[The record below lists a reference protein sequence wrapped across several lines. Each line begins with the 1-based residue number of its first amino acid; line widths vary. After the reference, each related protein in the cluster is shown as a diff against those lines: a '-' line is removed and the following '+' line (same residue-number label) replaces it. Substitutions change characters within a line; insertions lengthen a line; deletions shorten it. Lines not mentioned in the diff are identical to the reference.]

1 MFPAVELEVITSVLA
16 RSGGDVVLGR
26 GMSRAGGDDGE
37 PTATTPDGGALAR
50 VLQRSLE
57 AEVATGEQ
65 QLQSDEQQRNEL
77 QLHIDEQQL
86 QSEDEQQLQSD
97 EQTAQALQV
106 YNRVTRCLAQ
116 HKHGENGDGCL
127 LPSLLLYF
135 TVQAVWE
142 AEEAKEDTHPV
153 RFCALAFVGC
163 VIGFTLEIQ
172 QNGWAFQ
179 PVWCGSCDDGTAC
192 NEDGTPCEANLL
204 LGPSYAAMVR
214 SGGKLDRLIFDEGEW
229 WRVLSCNW
237 LHGGLLHFAMN
248 MFALYNLGVPLE
260 RSFGSWRIGSLYLLS
275 GIFGTMVSVI
285 FLPEVLSVGASASV
299 FGLIGVCWADVAL
312 NFCARGTLRGAKGHA
327 RSLLLSTLIN
337 VCIGL
342 TPFIDNF
349 MHMGGLVAGLVI
361 GGMHALLQ
369 ETP

>member
-1 MFPAVELEVITSVLA
+1 MTHEEPGHEKQLGAAPDDHEQRTSRCRLSAMFPAVELEVITSVLA

-97 EQTAQALQV
+97 EQTARAL
-106 YNRVTRCLAQ
+106 
-116 HKHGENGDGCL
+116 
-127 LPSLLLYF
+127 
-135 TVQAVWE
+135 QAVWE
-142 AEEAKEDTHPV
+142 AKEDAHPV

-163 VIGFTLEIQ
+163 VIGFTLEMQ

-275 GIFGTMVSVI
+275 GIFGTMVS
-285 FLPEVLSVGASASV
+285 
-299 FGLIGVCWADVAL
+299 
-312 NFCARGTLRGAKGHA
+312 
-327 RSLLLSTLIN
+327 
-337 VCIGL
+337 
-342 TPFIDNF
+342 
-349 MHMGGLVAGLVI
+349 
-361 GGMHALLQ
+361 
-369 ETP
+369 